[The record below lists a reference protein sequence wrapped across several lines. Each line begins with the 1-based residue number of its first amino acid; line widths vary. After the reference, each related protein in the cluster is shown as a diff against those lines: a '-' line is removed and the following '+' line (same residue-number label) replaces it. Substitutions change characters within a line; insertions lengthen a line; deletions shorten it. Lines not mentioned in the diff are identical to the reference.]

1 MGPATRK
8 SQSIIKGKE
17 GLVEVG
23 LGGGVAAE
31 GGEGLGAPPARP
43 VLLHPAAQLPDVA
56 AAAGAANGVDYTRAL
71 VQAQLVLVPGP
82 KIFAPLI
89 QTR

>member
-17 GLVEVG
+17 ALVEVG

-31 GGEGLGAPPARP
+31 GGPGSACAC
-43 VLLHPAAQLPDVA
+43 AQTQGIRSYDPDQVKLRNSNLDGFRKSIQLMMRA
-56 AAAGAANGVDYTRAL
+56 KIMTRSSICC
-71 VQAQLVLVPGP
+71 P
-82 KIFAPLI
+82 
-89 QTR
+89 